1 MGTRS
6 RAALAGPS
14 RTPCLGADHDGTKKS
29 VPDDDVQKLT
39 HEILRNEP
47 PPTPIGRP
55 DEPNPASGFVGLL
68 LYPLFRRV
76 RDREK

>member
-1 MGTRS
+1 MGAR
-6 RAALAGPS
+6 AGPAVAGPPK
-14 RTPCLGADHDGTKKS
+14 TLPCADPDGTKRS

-76 RDREK
+76 RDRDK